1 MNASLFSRRALLT
14 ILLSGMMALM
24 GVQAAQGHHGWRW
37 TKDGKFEITGIVASA
52 KLGNPH
58 GVVKLNVEGK
68 IWTIEVGQPWRN
80 KRAGLT
86 DAMFAKGKEIT
97 IIGSRSAKASERV
110 VKAVRVR
117 IGRKNYDLYPERL

>member
-1 MNASLFSRRALLT
+1 MKAPSISRRALLT
-14 ILLSGMMALM
+14 TVLSVAAILFGAQTAL
-24 GVQAAQGHHGWRW
+24 GHHGWRW

-52 KLGNPH
+52 RLGNPH

-97 IIGSRSAKASERV
+97 IVGSRSAKASERV

-117 IGRKNYDLYPERL
+117 IAGKNYDLYPERL